1 MGVRVHRNRVRMRHR
16 KRAYGDESLP
26 VLTKDGDVSG
36 FCRDIQLLNSRIER
50 EYVRVFSDRICGQHL
65 HVCEIDHCQLVIFL
79 SRNKSQSSDDIEGN
93 PMRALDSRDWIMP
106 NNLGSSRINRYK
118 FVLLMHRDEDVS
130 GARVIDGITRTAV
143 ERDGGHQ
150 RVGRRIDHRI
160 RVSMFV
166 GYKDSLRTGS
176 VGDAVRVFN
185 RSSLCDGLECFHI
198 DNGHFVLPGGRC
210 IHSAQLRNCPDTVN
224 VREAVEVC
232 HNFAPSIKS
241 GNQNWHT
248 SYRGVSPE
256 YFDIKR
262 WYVDQGAIFSPEDT
276 DRAADVCVI
285 GRTVRDQL
293 FGVESPI
300 GKVMRVSNLPCKVV
314 ATLHPKGLSLSGQD
328 QDDTIILPYTTAMKK
343 IKGITWLDD
352 ILCSAVSADV
362 VKMAGQEATAVLRD
376 RHHLRPEEEDDFNI
390 RNPEDIIQAQL
401 DASKTLTI
409 LLIAIASVSLIVGG
423 IGIMNVMLV
432 SVTERTREI
441 GVRVAVGA
449 TEAAIQLQFLGES
462 IMLSLVGG
470 AAGVVFGIFGSYLVG
485 QTLGWP
491 IEMSV
496 EAVVVAAMFSIA
508 VGVFFGYYPARKAS
522 RLDPIE
528 ALRYE

>member
-1 MGVRVHRNRVRMRHR
+1 LYLEFTVFAASVR
-16 KRAYGDESLP
+16 
-26 VLTKDGDVSG
+26 DVSTRRAG
-36 FCRDIQLLNSRIER
+36 RPVKNTAKMFNLPHMRGQPPKYWMQYAGAGRNVRISDKEALVNYAALLRSA
-50 EYVRVFSDRICGQHL
+50 
-65 HVCEIDHCQLVIFL
+65 LVAL
-79 SRNKSQSSDDIEGN
+79 LRNK
-93 PMRALDSRDWIMP
+93 MRSILTVLGITIGIAAVICVVAIGKAGQARVEQQL
-106 NNLGSSRINRYK
+106 NNLGDN
-118 FVLLMHRDEDVS
+118 FVWIEAGGR
-130 GARVIDGITRTAV
+130 AV
-143 ERDGGHQ
+143 NG
-150 RVGRRIDHRI
+150 V
-160 RVSMFV
+160 
-166 GYKDSLRTGS
+166 RTGTHDTKTL
-176 VGDAVRVFN
+176 VMADAIAIKNQV
-185 RSSLCDGLECFHI
+185 SL
-198 DNGHFVLPGGRC
+198 
-210 IHSAQLRNCPDTVN
+210 
-224 VREAVEVC
+224 
-232 HNFAPSIKS
+232 IKS
-241 GNQNWHT
+241 VSANVDDPVQVIYGNQNWHT

-256 YFDIKR
+256 YFEIKR
-262 WYVDQGAIFSPEDT
+262 WYVDQGAIFSQDDT

-293 FGVESPI
+293 FGVEDPV
-300 GKVMRVSNLPCKVV
+300 GKVIRVNSLPCKVV

-328 QDDTIILPYTTAMKK
+328 QDDTIILPYTTAQKK
-343 IKGITWLDD
+343 LKGITWLDD
-352 ILCSAVSADV
+352 ILCSAVSQDA

-449 TEAAIQLQFLGES
+449 TEEAIQLQFLGES

-470 AAGVVFGIFGSYLVG
+470 AAGVVFGIVGSYLVG
-485 QTLGWP
+485 QTLHWP
-491 IEMSV
+491 IAMSV
-496 EAVVVAAMFSIA
+496 ESVIVAAVFSVA